1 MLIFTICYYTLASV
15 GLFPYF
21 YFLYLQQNP
30 LLVVY
35 FGFFFCLENGFWM
48 LTMFN

>member
-30 LLVVY
+30 LFVVY
-35 FGFFFCLENGFWM
+35 FGPFPYLENYFRA